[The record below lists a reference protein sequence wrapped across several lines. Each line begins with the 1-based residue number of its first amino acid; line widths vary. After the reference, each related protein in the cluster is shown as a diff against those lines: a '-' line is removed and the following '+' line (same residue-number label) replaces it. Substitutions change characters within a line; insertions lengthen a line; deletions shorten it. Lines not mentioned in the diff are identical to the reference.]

1 MLNGRYDLVFP
12 LESSARPLFDLM
24 RTAPRD
30 KVLRVYES
38 DHAIPRT
45 ELVRESLAWLDKYL
59 GPVQAAP
66 PATADATPS
75 PSVR

>member
-12 LESSARPLFDLM
+12 LESSARPLFERLG
-24 RTAPRD
+24 TPPSD

-38 DHAIPRT
+38 DHGIPRT

-59 GPVQAAP
+59 GPVESAAAAKP
-66 PATADATPS
+66 
-75 PSVR
+75 